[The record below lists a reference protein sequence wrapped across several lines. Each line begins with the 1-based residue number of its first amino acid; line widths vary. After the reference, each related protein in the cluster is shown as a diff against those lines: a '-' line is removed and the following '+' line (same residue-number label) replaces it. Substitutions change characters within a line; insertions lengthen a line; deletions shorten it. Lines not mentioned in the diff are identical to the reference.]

1 MNKKYRKAHNQI
13 RKYSNGINKRL
24 QMIEELEELKRYAKP
39 YGASIIS
46 NEITM
51 LEIEIINLYKNIN
64 DESLKAL

>member
-1 MNKKYRKAHNQI
+1 MNKKYRKSHNQI
-13 RKYSNGINKRL
+13 RKYANGINKRL

-39 YGASIIS
+39 YGASVIS